1 MVYFFITAGLDSDSC
16 YYLYVSFFNNCKAV
30 HQDDVND
37 ILPHKKVSQFDSKL
51 GTEMF
56 NLGQKNEKQNRIKER
71 LSQLMGT
78 NTRSYNVNQM
88 SQNSNSFPLQHEV
101 SKDEETTG
109 MKTFKNVNYTE
120 TFM

>member
-1 MVYFFITAGLDSDSC
+1 MYFFITARLDSESR
-16 YYLYVSFFNNCKAV
+16 YYLYVSLFNNCTAV

-37 ILPHKKVSQFDSKL
+37 LLPHKKVSQFDSKL

-56 NLGQKNEKQNRIKER
+56 NLGQKNEKQNGIKER

-88 SQNSNSFPLQHEV
+88 SQNSNSFPLQQEV

-120 TFM
+120 TFK

>member
-1 MVYFFITAGLDSDSC
+1 
-16 YYLYVSFFNNCKAV
+16 
-30 HQDDVND
+30 
-37 ILPHKKVSQFDSKL
+37 
-51 GTEMF
+51 MF

>member
-1 MVYFFITAGLDSDSC
+1 MVYFFITARLDSESC
-16 YYLYVSFFNNCKAV
+16 HYLYVSLFNNCTAV

-37 ILPHKKVSQFDSKL
+37 LLPHKKVSQFDSKL

>member
-1 MVYFFITAGLDSDSC
+1 MECNCNNLLVYYFIIAQLDSKSS
-16 YYLYVSFFNNCKAV
+16 LFNNCTAV

-37 ILPHKKVSQFDSKL
+37 LLPHKKISQFDSKL

-56 NLGQKNEKQNRIKER
+56 NLGQKNEKQNRAKER

-88 SQNSNSFPLQHEV
+88 SQNSNSFPLQQEV
-101 SKDEETTG
+101 SKDKKTTG
-109 MKTFKNVNYTE
+109 IKTFKNGVLY
-120 TFM
+120 

>member
-1 MVYFFITAGLDSDSC
+1 MAYYFITTQVDSKLSLIIDC
-16 YYLYVSFFNNCKAV
+16 AAL

-37 ILPHKKVSQFDSKL
+37 LIPHQKVSQFDSKL
-51 GTEMF
+51 GTKMF
-56 NLGQKNEKQNRIKER
+56 NLGQKNEKQNRAKER

-88 SQNSNSFPLQHEV
+88 SQNSNSFPLQQEV
-101 SKDEETTG
+101 SEDKETTG

-120 TFM
+120 SFM